1 MGSRSLGAFPQAETP
16 EHASGATA
24 PTTSPARSQW
34 TTPSLMPG
42 GPTRALLDM
51 MMQDRHYG
59 GLVTGPDGRI
69 LEVLGNAAGLLK
81 QAPLDLIG
89 CMLDA
94 VVDLGAVPPG
104 PDGRGQTRPTPAHDT
119 GTRLNYQHLTSG
131 QAGTRI
137 TVLQALPS
145 DACTLTTP
153 AAEAL
158 FHGMQHSTQAM
169 LWVSDPELKAFLYA
183 SPGFAHLWGHPADSA
198 PAPAIWRDAVLAD
211 DQPRVDAFIAA
222 QQAGRISDT
231 EVRIRHQDGGTRWLW
246 AHSCPWVDRQRRARV
261 TGFVIDITALRSDA
275 ATPDAS
281 WEVLLREGH
290 HRIKNSLQAL
300 AALLRRHADSAGDH
314 REILTE
320 AVGQIRTIAAVH
332 ELYSQDGQP
341 RACLGT
347 LLATLSRSVEGLYPG
362 RPGIEIAPLPEIAA
376 APLPAADVQPLAVM
390 LNELLT
396 NALKHGHAGATAAI
410 RVLTAVEGDYCVLR
424 IDNPG
429 RLPTDFNFT
438 QGHGLGSGLQ
448 LLAALADPPDIV
460 LDVFQGGPDT
470 VRARLSLHAGRI
482 SSLKEAPAHAR

>member
-1 MGSRSLGAFPQAETP
+1 MGSRSLGAFPQAATTEHTSATSPSAAPWETP
-16 EHASGATA
+16 SFG
-24 PTTSPARSQW
+24 
-34 TTPSLMPG
+34 PG
-42 GPTRALLDM
+42 GPARTLLDM
-51 MMQDRHYG
+51 IMQDSHYG
-59 GLVTGPDGRI
+59 CLLTGPDGRI
-69 LEVLGNAAGLLK
+69 LEVLGNAARLLG
-81 QAPLDLIG
+81 QPAAALTG
-89 CMLDA
+89 CMLDT
-94 VVDLGAVPPG
+94 VLDLERLPPG
-104 PDGRGQTRPTPAHDT
+104 PDGRGQARSTPAHSL
-119 GTRLNYQHLTSG
+119 GTALNYHYLATG
-131 QAGTRI
+131 QAGTRLL
-137 TVLQALPS
+137 VVQAS
-145 DACTLTTP
+145 RDACPLPQP

-183 SPGFAHLWGHPADSA
+183 SPGFVHLWGHPADSA

-246 AHSCPWVDRQRRARV
+246 AHSCPWVDRQRQARV
-261 TGFVIDITALRSDA
+261 TGFVIDITALRSGA

-341 RACLGT
+341 RASLGA
-347 LLATLSRSVEGLYPG
+347 LLATLGRSVEGLYPG

-376 APLPAADVQPLAVM
+376 APLPAADIQPLAVM

-410 RVLTAVEGDYCVLR
+410 RVLAAVEGDYCVLR

-429 RLPTDFNFT
+429 RLPAGFNFT

>member
-1 MGSRSLGAFPQAETP
+1 
-16 EHASGATA
+16 
-24 PTTSPARSQW
+24 
-34 TTPSLMPG
+34 MPG

-81 QAPLDLIG
+81 QAPIDLIG

-94 VVDLGAVPPG
+94 VVDLGAAPPC
-104 PDGRGQTRPTPAHDT
+104 PDGRGQTRPTPAHGT
-119 GTRLNYQHLTSG
+119 GTLLNYQHLASG

-158 FHGMQHSTQAM
+158 FHGMQYSTQAM
-169 LWVSDPELKAFLYA
+169 LWVSDPALKTFLYA
-183 SPGFAHLWGHPADSA
+183 SPGFAHLWGHPADVA
-198 PAPAIWRDAVLAD
+198 PAPAIWRDAVLPKD
-211 DQPRVDAFIAA
+211 LPRVETFIAA
-222 QQAGRISDT
+222 QQAGRISNT
-231 EVRIRHQDGGTRWLW
+231 EVRIRHQDGSVRWLW
-246 AHSCPWVDRQRRARV
+246 AHSCPWLDRQRQARV
-261 TGFVIDITALRSDA
+261 TGFVLDITTLRTDG
-275 ATPDAS
+275 TPPDAS
-281 WEVLLREGH
+281 WEILLREGH

-320 AVGQIRTIAAVH
+320 AVGQIRSIAAVH

-341 RACLGT
+341 RASLDA
-347 LLATLSRSVEGLYPG
+347 LLATLSRSAEGLYPG
-362 RPGIEIAPLPEIAA
+362 RPAIEIAPLPVIAA
-376 APLPAADVQPLAVM
+376 APLAEPDIQPLAVM

-396 NALKHGHAGATAAI
+396 NALKHGHSAATGTI
-410 RVLTAVEGDYCVLR
+410 RISIAVEGEYYVLR

-429 RLPTDFNFT
+429 RLPADFDFG
-438 QGHGLGSGLQ
+438 QGRGLGSGLQ

-470 VRARLSLHAGRI
+470 VRARLSLHARRI
-482 SSLKEAPAHAR
+482 PCPKEAPPHAR